1 MAQTIRS
8 KMTLETN
15 QEIGLPLLMW
25 RDDDGQP
32 MAAAASAG
40 KFGQSVGGWGTG
52 GIMLVGE
59 LANANTK
66 TDQAFFELVLP
77 QNYETG
83 TDLTVVV
90 QARVGAALN
99 TAATLDFEAY
109 LSDENGGVGS
119 DLCATAAQ
127 SVNSATWAEY
137 SFTITGTTL
146 APGRTVELY
155 MQGVANDSGG
165 TTNNGIQIG
174 RVYYKTSTRM

>member
-1 MAQTIRS
+1 MSNFQRS
-8 KMTLETN
+8 SCKVETN

-32 MAAAASAG
+32 MAAGASAG

-52 GIMLVGE
+52 GIVLVGE

-77 QNYETG
+77 QNYEAG

-90 QARVGAALN
+90 QARVGAVLN

-109 LSDENGGVGS
+109 LSNENGGVGS
-119 DLCATAAQ
+119 DICATTAQ
-127 SVNSATWAEY
+127 SINSATWAEY

-146 APGRTVELY
+146 SPGRTIELY

>member
-1 MAQTIRS
+1 MAQTTRAN
-8 KMTLETN
+8 MTLETN

-40 KFGQSVGGWGTG
+40 KFGQTVGGWGTG
-52 GIMLVGE
+52 GIKLVGE
-59 LANANTK
+59 LASGNTK

-77 QNYETG
+77 QNYEAG
-83 TDLTVVV
+83 TNLTVVA
-90 QARVGAALN
+90 QARVGAVLN
-99 TAATLDFEAY
+99 TAAALDFQAY

-119 DLCATAAQ
+119 DLCATIAQ
-127 SVNSATWAEY
+127 DINSATWAEY

-174 RVYYKTSTRM
+174 RVYFKTSTRM